1 MIGSLTSAAEG
12 LRSARVGVG
21 KAASDVVRSAQSAS
35 NAYQQTAAAA
45 SRTSASSS
53 GSATPRYTPPLAP
66 STQAQSPDLAVATV
80 NLTRAEFAY
89 KATAQAFKAQA
100 EIVETLLDTVI

>member
-1 MIGSLTSAAEG
+1 MAAMIGSLTSAAEG

-35 NAYQQTAAAA
+35 NAYQQTA
-45 SRTSASSS
+45 SATSS
-53 GSATPRYTPPLAP
+53 GPASAPRYTPPLAP
-66 STQAQSPDLAVATV
+66 SAQGQTPDLAVATV

-89 KATAQAFKAQA
+89 KATAQAFKAQT
-100 EIVETLLDTVI
+100 EVVETLLDTLV